1 MKSGSLKIVFAILIL
16 CLLLSAC
23 EDNKTDNSM
32 DTLLIDSSNAISK
45 EGIVVSDKGVM
56 TYYDYDTGKQTILCT
71 RLQCMHEIYD
81 KDTNPDPDCPA
92 VSHDQYQINCAFIA
106 NGKLYF
112 ATEGSINVEKG
123 LVTTK
128 LYKEDL
134 NGENRVYLGEINY
147 DFRVTDTY
155 VFDNYVFGL
164 INSIKIISNTD
175 GNVNTEST
183 LQAAALDLDTL
194 EVTYLSKPDEITG
207 GLKPYVYNSRLY
219 CTFRNTQNGMYEIRI
234 FSLKDFS
241 LIDTISTNG
250 YSYIKYHKENM
261 YYMRPTEGIDEIALC
276 KRSLKTGNENILYI
290 YNNTMNESYDIF
302 TVIDD
307 YIFYNIIFYDGVN
320 PAEDR
325 GTYVFDM
332 NDESITKTDF
342 SYSGVYAV
350 VFTTVDDEHI
360 LLKYTEKGKIVYRY
374 MKVNDFINRSMD
386 FIDIKP
392 AK

>member
-1 MKSGSLKIVFAILIL
+1 MKSSSFKIVFIILIL
-16 CLLLSAC
+16 CLFLSAC
-23 EDNKTDNSM
+23 KDNKIDNSM

-92 VSHDQYQINCAFIA
+92 VSPDQYQIKCVFIA

-112 ATEGSINVEKG
+112 ATDGSINAEKG

-128 LYKEDL
+128 LYKADL
-134 NGENRVYLGEINY
+134 NGENRVYLGEVDY
-147 DFRVTDTY
+147 DFRVIDTY
-155 VFDNYVFGL
+155 VYENHVFGL
-164 INSIKIISNTD
+164 INSIKIINNTD

-183 LQAAALDLDTL
+183 LQAVALDLDTL

-207 GLKPYVYNSRLY
+207 GLKPYVYNGRLY
-219 CTFRNTQNGMYEIRI
+219 CTFRNARDGMYEIRI

-241 LIDTISTNG
+241 SIDTISTNG
-250 YSYIKYHKENM
+250 YSYIKYYKENM
-261 YYMRPTEGIDEIALC
+261 YYTRPTEGTDEIALC
-276 KRSLKTGNENILYI
+276 KRSLKTGNENVLCI
-290 YNNTMNESYDIF
+290 YNNTMNESYDIC
-302 TVIDD
+302 TVIGN
-307 YIFYNIIFYDGVN
+307 YIFYTIIFYDGVN
-320 PAEDR
+320 PAENR
-325 GTYVFDM
+325 GAYVFNM
-332 NDESITKTDF
+332 NDESTTEIDF
-342 SYSGVYAV
+342 SYSGVYAAL
-350 VFTTVDDEHI
+350 FTAVDDEHI
-360 LLKYTEKGKIVYRY
+360 LLKYFEKGKIVYRY
-374 MKVNDFINRSMD
+374 MKVNDFINRSLD